1 MCWSYVHV
9 AQQTCVRRR
18 CTSVVIFVQSIM
30 LMFAPSY
37 LMFKTIAEH
46 TADIAS
52 EYKLTHRKGCEL
64 SAESPDITT
73 HTLKF
78 QEIFEYNGLLD
89 LFDYFFHDE
98 LFLVV
103 RSLLDVLR
111 FLHNDF
117 QWRGTNKL
125 CFTSLIVTHHFLFTL
140 CMYFV
145 YFWVVAIN
153 IGWFDLIWLT
163 FSCYNIT
170 CRMFCDHSAA
180 TQCVTFRNGW
190 NSSDVRRCLLVK
202 QKKLV

>member
-1 MCWSYVHV
+1 
-9 AQQTCVRRR
+9 
-18 CTSVVIFVQSIM
+18 M

-52 EYKLTHRKGCEL
+52 DYKLTHRKVCEFICEI
-64 SAESPDITT
+64 SRHHDT

-89 LFDYFFHDE
+89 LFNYFFHDE

-117 QWRGTNKL
+117 Q
-125 CFTSLIVTHHFLFTL
+125 
-140 CMYFV
+140 
-145 YFWVVAIN
+145 
-153 IGWFDLIWLT
+153 
-163 FSCYNIT
+163 
-170 CRMFCDHSAA
+170 
-180 TQCVTFRNGW
+180 
-190 NSSDVRRCLLVK
+190 
-202 QKKLV
+202 